1 MNESI
6 QTYVNSSRSRTLAFI
21 SRESRV
27 AAHTHHN
34 HWPKHALALATS
46 RTAHHK
52 PTHHTMLQSPISQP
66 SQGLGR
72 HHASSVR
79 AHTTQAPAAP
89 PSRPPRLNI

>member
-1 MNESI
+1 MNETNI
-6 QTYVNSSRSRTLAFI
+6 RKLVPEPDARFFRGK
-21 SRESRV
+21 
-27 AAHTHHN
+27 AAYTHHN

-66 SQGLGR
+66 SQGLDR
-72 HHASSVR
+72 QHASSVR